1 MRAIMNET
9 IEELGQKNEDTA
21 KDLKADKTKLVELYI
36 ETQKLKAIL
45 EQQKTDNEK
54 INLENTQVIDVQ
66 QVKIEGLTSQYKK
79 INDKMEFLYV
89 KILDR
94 FVWNEKGNEMEH
106 IRED

>member
-1 MRAIMNET
+1 MNET